1 MSKNFLR
8 NQMLEL
14 LKEMERSTYQRLSE
28 EITES
33 VLGSEEFRNAKVI
46 GITVSRFPEVS
57 TIPLIQA
64 SWKAGKKIAVPK
76 CIRSTREMDFRLIAS
91 LDDLET
97 VYMDLKEPIVDLTM
111 PVGKGDIDLQIVPGV
126 LYSPAGYRIGFG
138 GGYYDRY
145 LSDYDGEMISL
156 AFKCQTGHNIPL
168 EEHDIPVPKIFT
180 EEEVI
185 ICRKGMH

>member
-1 MSKNFLR
+1 MSKSFLR

-14 LKEMERSTYQRLSE
+14 LKEMERSTHQRFSE
-28 EITES
+28 AITDS
-33 VLGSEEFRNAKVI
+33 VLGSEEFRNADII
-46 GITVSRFPEVS
+46 GITVSRFPEVN
-57 TIPLIQA
+57 TIPLILA
-64 SWKAGKKIAVPK
+64 SWEAGKKIAVPK
-76 CIRSTREMDFRLIAS
+76 CIRSTREMDFRLLAS

-97 VYMDLKEPIVDLTM
+97 VYMDLREPIVERTV
-111 PVGKGDIDLQIVPGV
+111 PVGKGEIDLQIVPGV

-156 AFKCQTGHNIPL
+156 AFKCQTGHKIPL